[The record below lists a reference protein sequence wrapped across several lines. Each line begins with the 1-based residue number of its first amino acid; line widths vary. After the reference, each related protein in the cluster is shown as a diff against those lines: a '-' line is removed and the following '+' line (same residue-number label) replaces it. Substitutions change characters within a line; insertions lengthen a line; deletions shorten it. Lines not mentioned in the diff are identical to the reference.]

1 MQKNWREL
9 IKPKKLEVDKITAT
23 YGKFVAEPLERGY
36 GVTIG
41 NTLRRIL
48 LSSLRGAAI
57 TSVKFP
63 GVLHEFSTMPGVIE
77 CDHTVTVLNPELHI
91 ATVGKDGKFECEL
104 TASSGRGYVP
114 AEKNKSASLPV
125 GAIPID
131 SVFQPGVRVK
141 FDVTH
146 ARVGQRTDY

>member
-63 GVLHEFSTMPGVIE
+63 GVLHEFSTMPGVKEDVSDIILNLKQVRLRVDGEGQRNLKIKVSGSRAVTAGDIE

-104 TASSGRGYVP
+104 TASSGRG
-114 AEKNKSASLPV
+114 
-125 GAIPID
+125 
-131 SVFQPGVRVK
+131 
-141 FDVTH
+141 
-146 ARVGQRTDY
+146 